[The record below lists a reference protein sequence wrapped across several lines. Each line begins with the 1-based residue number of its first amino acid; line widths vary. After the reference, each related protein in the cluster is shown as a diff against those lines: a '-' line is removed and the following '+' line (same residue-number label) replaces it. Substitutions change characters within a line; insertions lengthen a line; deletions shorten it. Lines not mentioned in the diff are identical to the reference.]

1 MVESHEIKT
10 RGITDTM
17 IRNFFRHIGSALK
30 NLKRNGWMT
39 FASVSAVTVTLTLVG
54 IFLGVILN
62 VTKIAEDINNSVD
75 VSVFVDIGTNE
86 KETKA
91 LGEELNKIP
100 NVEKV
105 VFSSKQNEYKKLTD
119 KLGDTWKLFDGDDNP
134 LYDVYILTSK
144 DSDSIKGIADKASKL
159 KSVHKADYGG
169 QNSDKIFAISKN
181 VRLWGTVGAAFLVAV
196 AIFLIS
202 NTIRITIISRKREI
216 QIMRLVGARN
226 GFIRW
231 PFFLEGAFIGV
242 LGSIVPI
249 LLISFGYAQVYY
261 FFTKSMMATAAYEL
275 VSPATLVLQLNSL
288 LVVIGVV
295 IGSFGSVISMRRFLK
310 I

>member
-1 MVESHEIKT
+1 MVELREIKT

-39 FASVSAVTVTLTLVG
+39 LASVSAVTVTLTLVG

-75 VSVFVDIGTNE
+75 VSVFVDIGTDE
-86 KETKA
+86 KDTKA
-91 LGEELNKIP
+91 LGEDLNKIA

-144 DSDSIKGIADKASKL
+144 DSDSIKGIAEEASKL
-159 KSVHKADYGG
+159 KNVHKADYGG

-181 VRLWGTVGAAFLVAV
+181 VKLWGSIGAAFLVAV
-196 AIFLIS
+196 AMFLIS

-231 PFFLEGAFIGV
+231 PFFLEGAFIGI

-249 LLISFGYAQVYY
+249 LLISFGYSQVYY
-261 FFTKSMMATAAYEL
+261 IFTKSMIASAAYEL
-275 VSPATLVLQLNSL
+275 VSPATLVLQLNGL
-288 LVVIGVV
+288 LLVIGVV
-295 IGSFGSVISMRRFLK
+295 IGSFGSILSMRRFLK
-310 I
+310 V

>member
-1 MVESHEIKT
+1 
-10 RGITDTM
+10 M

-39 FASVSAVTVTLTLVG
+39 LASVSAVTVTLTLVG

-75 VSVFVDIGTNE
+75 VSVFVDIGTDE
-86 KETKA
+86 KDTKA
-91 LGEELNKIP
+91 LGEDLNKIA

-144 DSDSIKGIADKASKL
+144 DSDSIKGIAEEASKL
-159 KSVHKADYGG
+159 KNVHKADYGG

-181 VRLWGTVGAAFLVAV
+181 VKLWGSIGAAFLVAV
-196 AIFLIS
+196 AMFLIS

-261 FFTKSMMATAAYEL
+261 FFTKSMMATASYEL
-275 VSPATLVLQLNSL
+275 VLPTTLVLQLNSL

>member
-1 MVESHEIKT
+1 
-10 RGITDTM
+10 M

-39 FASVSAVTVTLTLVG
+39 LASVSAVTVTLTLVG

-62 VTKIAEDINNSVD
+62 VTKIAEDINKNVD
-75 VSVFVDIGTNE
+75 VSVFVEIGTE
-86 KETKA
+86 KKETEA
-91 LGEELNKIP
+91 LGKELDKIP

-144 DSDSIKGIADKASKL
+144 DSDSIKGIQKAAAEL
-159 KSVHKADYGG
+159 NNVHKADYGG

-181 VRLWGTVGAAFLVAV
+181 VKLWGTVGAGFLIAVAV
-196 AIFLIS
+196 FLIS
-202 NTIRITIISRKREI
+202 NTIRITIISRRHEI
-216 QIMRLVGARN
+216 QIMRLVGAKN

-242 LGSIVPI
+242 LGAILPI
-249 LLISFGYAQVYY
+249 LLISFGYSQVYY
-261 FFTKSMMATAAYEL
+261 IFTKSMIATAAYEL
-275 VSPATLVLQLNSL
+275 MSPTSLVLQLNVL
-288 LVVIGVV
+288 LLIIGVV
-295 IGSFGSVISMRRFLK
+295 IGSFGSILSMRRFLK
-310 I
+310 V

>member
-1 MVESHEIKT
+1 M
-10 RGITDTM
+10 DTM
-17 IRNFFRHIGSALK
+17 IRHFFRHIGSALK

-39 FASVSAVTVTLTLVG
+39 LASVSAVTVTLTLVG

-62 VTKIAEDINNSVD
+62 VAKIADDINNSVD
-75 VSVFVDIGTNE
+75 ISVFVDIGTAE
-86 KETKA
+86 EDTKA

-134 LYDVYILTSK
+134 LYDVYILTAK
-144 DSDSIKGIADKASKL
+144 DSDSIKSIANAASDL
-159 KSVHKADYGG
+159 KNVHKADYGG

-181 VRLWGTVGAAFLVAV
+181 VKLWGTIGAGFLILVAM
-196 AIFLIS
+196 FLIS
-202 NTIRITIISRKREI
+202 NTIKITIISRKREI

-226 GFIRW
+226 DFIRW

-242 LGSIVPI
+242 LGSIIPI

-275 VSPATLVLQLNSL
+275 VAPATLVLQLNSL

>member
-1 MVESHEIKT
+1 MVESQEIKM

-39 FASVSAVTVTLTLVG
+39 LASASAVAVTLTLVG

-62 VTKIAEDINNSVD
+62 VTKIAEDINKNVD
-75 VSVFVDIGTNE
+75 VSVFVEIGTS
-86 KETKA
+86 KEETTK
-91 LGEELNKIP
+91 LGEELKKIP
-100 NVEKV
+100 DVEKV

-134 LYDVYILTSK
+134 LYDVFILTAK
-144 DSDSIKGIADKASKL
+144 DSEAIKGIQKSAAKAPN
-159 KSVHKADYGG
+159 VHKADYGG
-169 QNSDKIFAISKN
+169 QNSDKIFSIAKN
-181 VRLWGTVGAAFLVAV
+181 VKVWGTTAAVFLVAV

-216 QIMRLVGARN
+216 QIMRLVGAKN

-242 LGSIVPI
+242 LGSIIPI
-249 LLISFGYAQVYY
+249 LLISFGYAQVY
-261 FFTKSMMATAAYEL
+261 FVFTKSMMASAAYEL
-275 VSPATLVLQLNSL
+275 VAPATLVVQLNL
-288 LVVIGVV
+288 LLLVIGVV
-295 IGSFGSVISMRRFLK
+295 IGSVGSVLSMRRFLK

>member
-1 MVESHEIKT
+1 MVESHEIKM

-39 FASVSAVTVTLTLVG
+39 LASVSAVTVTLTLVG

-62 VTKIAEDINNSVD
+62 VAKIAEDINNSVD

-86 KETKA
+86 KDTKA

-134 LYDVYILTSK
+134 LYDVYILTAK
-144 DSDSIKGIADKASKL
+144 DSDSIKGIQKAASGL
-159 KSVHKADYGG
+159 KNVHKADYGG
-169 QNSDKIFAISKN
+169 QNSDKILAISKN
-181 VRLWGTVGAAFLVAV
+181 VRLWGSIGAVFLIAV

-242 LGSIVPI
+242 LGSIVPV
-249 LLISFGYAQVYY
+249 LLISFGYSQVYY
-261 FFTKSMMATAAYEL
+261 FFTKSMIASASYEL
-275 VSPATLVLQLNSL
+275 VSPTSLVLQLNGL
-288 LVVIGVV
+288 LLVIGVV
-295 IGSFGSVISMRRFLK
+295 IGSFGSVLSMRRFLK